1 MPLWQKLGDLQE
13 GLSRVSALVYGSLF
27 VLCIFA
33 GTIEGLFL
41 WKNIHLVR
49 AFYVVSALSV
59 LITFLYHYLKCIEAI
74 RVVSYLKHEWSDA
87 LLLLMMGLALWI
99 RVEVFAIVA
108 IVRQSVLAVRIF
120 LRSTKGQQLI
130 EGLVQNPAKVVVFS
144 FLFLICLGT
153 ILFMFPRATVDMKG
167 LRFVD
172 ALFTATSATCVT
184 GLTVIVVNQDAL
196 APHGLPTLSFFGQIV
211 LLLLIQ
217 AGGLGIMTLS
227 TSAALLLGGRLSVRG
242 ARVMQDVLDEETP
255 VGVQTLVRQ
264 TVLMTFAIE
273 SAGALALSLRFLQQ
287 FSDEPAQAVYYGIFH
302 AISAFCNAGFSLYS
316 QSLTSFMNDPAMI
329 LIVSTLIILGGL
341 GFLVNAAILSPWRYK
356 KGFRAFVRGLPL
368 HAKLVLVTTVILI
381 FVGAL
386 GLLLLD
392 RNGAQQGLSFD
403 DRIWASFFQSVSA
416 RTCGFNTLDLS
427 KTSRSAVVVYLALMF
442 IGASPGGTGGG
453 IKTTTA
459 ALLILNIRAILLGR
473 EQVEVFGRT
482 VPSKTTNKAIAVST
496 LSFSACFLVA
506 LLLLATQKGISTESL
521 LFETISA
528 FGTVGLSM
536 GATSKLDT
544 FGRLCIIFLMFVG
557 RVGPLTLTLALG
569 RKAVQSGIRF
579 PQERVM
585 VG

>member
-13 GLSRVSALVYGSLF
+13 GINRISILVYGCVFALF
-27 VLCIFA
+27 ALA
-33 GTIEGLFL
+33 GTIEGLL
-41 WKNIHLVR
+41 QWKNIYFVS
-49 AFYVVSALSV
+49 AFYAVCALSV
-59 LITFLYHYLKCIEAI
+59 LITLVYHYLKCIEAI

-87 LLLLMMGLALWI
+87 FLLIVMALALWLRTEI
-99 RVEVFAIVA
+99 FAIFA
-108 IVRQSVLAVRIF
+108 ILRHSVLGVRIF
-120 LRSTKGQQLI
+120 LRSTRGQRVI
-130 EGLVQNPAKVVVFS
+130 ESLVQNPAKVVVFS
-144 FLFLICLGT
+144 FLLLIALGT
-153 ILFMFPRATVDMKG
+153 IFFMFPRATVDMKG
-167 LRFVD
+167 LRFMD
-172 ALFTATSATCVT
+172 ALFTSTSATCVT
-184 GLTVIVVNQDAL
+184 GLTVIVTSKDAL
-196 APHGLPTLSFFGQIV
+196 APHGVPALSFFGQIV

-227 TSAALLLGGRLSVRG
+227 TSAALLLGGRLSARG

-273 SAGALALSLRFLQQ
+273 SAGALALSFRFLEE
-287 FSDEPAQAVYYGIFH
+287 FSDEPAQAVFYGIFH

-316 QSLTSFMNDPAMI
+316 QNLTSFMDDKAMV
-329 LIVSTLIILGGL
+329 LIVSSLIILGGL
-341 GFLVNAAILSPWRYK
+341 GFLVNAAILSPSRYK

-368 HAKLVLVTTVILI
+368 HAKLVLVTTAILI
-381 FVGAL
+381 FSGTVL
-386 GLLLLD
+386 LLLLD
-392 RNGAQQGLSFD
+392 RNGAQQGLSFE
-403 DRIWASFFQSVSA
+403 DRLWASFFQSVSA
-416 RTCGFNTLDLS
+416 RTCGFNTVDLS
-427 KTSRSAVVVYLALMF
+427 KTSRSAVFVYLALMF

-482 VPSKTTNKAIAVST
+482 VPGKTIRKAIAIST
-496 LSFSACFLVA
+496 LSFAACFLVA
-506 LLLLATQKGISTESL
+506 LLLLATQKGISMESL
-521 LFETISA
+521 LFETVSA

-536 GATSKLDT
+536 GATMKLDT

-569 RKAVQSGIRF
+569 QRPVQSGIRF
-579 PQERVM
+579 PQERVT